1 MERFAAHLGSLV
13 VAMRGLLLL
22 LALAAGARYIQ
33 TLYFFL
39 LFWQRSE
46 DVGSEFIP
54 QMAIR

>member
-22 LALAAGARYIQ
+22 LALAAGVRYVQ